1 MWLRGMFARQIVMV
15 VCTGGLGAGA
25 VQAEESDAYC
35 GEGGPMIVSVEPI
48 TKDLDIQPLSHAKED
63 EGAAEIV
70 AARDFNATAMSG
82 SEMVAVIT
90 ALWHAGS
97 VFLGRDGGGISRR
110 VALRG
115 CDHHAI
121 GIEKRAGDR
130 A

>member
-90 ALWHAGS
+90 AFGMPGLFSSGAMAAEY
-97 VFLGRDGGGISRR
+97 LDG
-110 VALRG
+110 LP
-115 CDHHAI
+115 CEDAI
-121 GIEKRAGDR
+121 ITPLE
-130 A
+130 